1 MGKHYVSYPVQEFM
15 LKTDTLKNG
24 MSGIGLYGSAPMPPG
39 CCFYC
44 PDKKCK
50 NYKCRCVGLHS
61 EMRVIQTNGSRT
73 WISFIWIFSP
83 QSFCISDSDCFAN
96 HSLCCQSFIGIPKT
110 YIQYNPTNLKPLGE
124 YELG

>member
-1 MGKHYVSYPVQEFM
+1 MGKHSVSYPVQEFM

-24 MSGIGLYGSAPMPPG
+24 MAPIGLYGSASPLG
-39 CCFYC
+39 VVFIVQT
-44 PDKKCK
+44 KKCT
-50 NYKCRCVGLHS
+50 NCKCRCVGLHS

-73 WISFIWIFSP
+73 WISFIWILSP
-83 QSFCISDSDCFAN
+83 QSFCISDCHCFTH

-110 YIQYNPTNLKPLGE
+110 YIQYNPTNLNPLGE